1 MKLIEKNITQNI
13 EEIYLLE
20 TLNLNDKT
28 ILELGCGNASMT
40 KQISQNGFNRK
51 IIACEVDK
59 IQHNKN
65 LELNIENIEFKLS
78 SAEDIQVDDNSIDFV
93 MMFKSFHHIP
103 IDLMQ
108 KALDEIKRVT
118 KPNALIYISEPLFS
132 GDLSDIISIFHNEE
146 RVREEAFK
154 AIKKS
159 VDNEDFKLFQEI
171 FFYTPVTYLNF
182 DDFKSKVM
190 DVTFNDNNISKELE
204 EKVKNKFEQISNNQ
218 SITFQKPFRVDILQ
232 NI

>member
-78 SAEDIQVDDNSIDFV
+78 SAV
-93 MMFKSFHHIP
+93 
-103 IDLMQ
+103 
-108 KALDEIKRVT
+108 AYCR
-118 KPNALIYISEPLFS
+118 
-132 GDLSDIISIFHNEE
+132 
-146 RVREEAFK
+146 
-154 AIKKS
+154 
-159 VDNEDFKLFQEI
+159 
-171 FFYTPVTYLNF
+171 
-182 DDFKSKVM
+182 
-190 DVTFNDNNISKELE
+190 
-204 EKVKNKFEQISNNQ
+204 
-218 SITFQKPFRVDILQ
+218 
-232 NI
+232 